1 MRAIAN
7 LHARVRQQ
15 ESTILGAAKPAS
27 SLSLS
32 LALSLSLYVSEFPV
46 PVSLQ
51 GGEASAGWTLEG
63 CKMNDI
69 HWTEENRHGRQRNR
83 YICLIAV

>member
-7 LHARVRQQ
+7 LHARFRQQ
-15 ESTILGAAKPAS
+15 ESTIVGAAKPAS
-27 SLSLS
+27 S

-69 HWTEENRHGRQRNR
+69 HWTEEKRHGRQRNR

>member
-7 LHARVRQQ
+7 LHARVRHKNQLYWELQ
-15 ESTILGAAKPAS
+15 SQHPV
-27 SLSLS
+27 
-32 LALSLSLYVSEFPV
+32 SLYVSEFPV

-51 GGEASAGWTLEG
+51 GGEESAGWTLEG

-69 HWTEENRHGRQRNR
+69 HWTEEKRHGRQRNR

>member
-15 ESTILGAAKPAS
+15 ESSILGAAKPAS
-27 SLSLS
+27 S
-32 LALSLSLYVSEFPV
+32 LSLSLYVSEFPV

-69 HWTEENRHGRQRNR
+69 HWTEEKCHGRQRNR

>member
-15 ESTILGAAKPAS
+15 ESSILGAAKPAS

-32 LALSLSLYVSEFPV
+32 LSLFMYQSFLCLFP
-46 PVSLQ
+46 SR
-51 GGEASAGWTLEG
+51 
-63 CKMNDI
+63 
-69 HWTEENRHGRQRNR
+69 EEKRLLDGLWRDAR
-83 YICLIAV
+83 

>member
-27 SLSLS
+27 SVSVS
-32 LALSLSLYVSEFPV
+32 LSLSLYVSEFPV
-46 PVSLQ
+46 PASLQ
-51 GGEASAGWTLEG
+51 GREASAGWTLEG

-69 HWTEENRHGRQRNR
+69 HWTEEKRHGRERNR
-83 YICLIAV
+83 HICLIAV